1 MSIFK
6 AFKIDFSNMYKT
18 KPKNQNTVMN
28 ILDYN
33 IKTYVDNVLD
43 LHRQRPQF
51 PNMGY
56 DHSFHAKTH
65 YLIVTGHDL
74 IFFLMAK
81 HGLYTYVN
89 GKLEVPSNFDYRI
102 ASDALFAQ
110 TFVHCRKNLK
120 LPGGGIA
127 TYMFYAPKKRVDRW
141 FKQNMNRFMKKK
153 ST

>member
-6 AFKIDFSNMYKT
+6 AFKFDFSTMYKT
-18 KPKNQNTVMN
+18 KPKNQNTAMN

-33 IKTYVDNVLD
+33 IKTYVDIVLD
-43 LHRQRPQF
+43 LHRQRLQF

-81 HGLYTYVN
+81 HGLYAYVG
-89 GKLEVPSNFDYRI
+89 GKLEVPSNFDYLT
-102 ASDALFAQ
+102 ASDKLFAQ

-120 LPGGGIA
+120 LPGEGIA

-141 FKQNMNRFMKKK
+141 FKQNMNRFFVKK
-153 ST
+153 

>member
-6 AFKIDFSNMYKT
+6 AFKIDFSAMYKT
-18 KPKNQNTVMN
+18 KPKNQNTAMN

-43 LHRQRPQF
+43 LHRQRLQF

-56 DHSFHAKTH
+56 DFSFHAKTH

-81 HGLYTYVN
+81 HGLYSHKN
-89 GKLEVPSNFDYRI
+89 GEVEVPTNFDYSKAI
-102 ASDALFAQ
+102 EELFAQ
-110 TFVHCRKNLK
+110 SFVHSRKSIPLQRT
-120 LPGGGIA
+120 GIA

-141 FKQNMNRFMKKK
+141 FKQNKNRFFVKK
-153 ST
+153 